1 MNLRQCFHSNQESSM
16 KPSTDFSLGAGV
28 QRQSKASQAARDSA
42 PPYMLLVYI
51 DVTTVK
57 DSSSVKNLT

>member
-1 MNLRQCFHSNQESSM
+1 M

-51 DVTTVK
+51 DETTVK

>member
-1 MNLRQCFHSNQESSM
+1 M

-28 QRQSKASQAARDSA
+28 QRQSKAGQAARDSA